1 MANRDVTLTLRE
13 AVDEVFSTLT
23 GLDLTYDPQQDRFI
37 SVARHLNR
45 ALRMIALE
53 NEWSYFSSTEEAGV
67 AVAGVETIELN
78 GKLRPRII
86 NDDAVRLVTDQGVV
100 RRWAYFLPRDAIFK
114 YGNRAGLW
122 AAVTRTTLQFSR
134 PFSLDEE
141 GLHVMVPVMREP
153 KMFKLPTAGENLS
166 NQVLNQMLDFDYS
179 DLVVAKAA
187 QLYAETDPLMQP
199 RVQSLE
205 GRYKDLM
212 YQLVERDTQ
221 SSDSPFLNDYP
232 IPMLASLDGSYSDPL
247 THGHPHADER
257 YH

>member
-67 AVAGVETIELN
+67 AVAGVEAIELN
-78 GKLRPRII
+78 SKLRPRII

-166 NQVLNQMLDFDYS
+166 NQVLNQLLDFDYS

-212 YQLVERDTQ
+212 YQLIERDTQ

>member
-205 GRYKDLM
+205 SRYKDLM
-212 YQLVERDTQ
+212 YQLIERDTQ

>member
-67 AVAGVETIELN
+67 AVAGVEAIELN
-78 GKLRPRII
+78 SKLRPRII

-134 PFSLDEE
+134 PFSLDEA

-205 GRYKDLM
+205 SRYKDLM
-212 YQLVERDTQ
+212 YQLIERDTQ

-232 IPMLASLDGSYSDPL
+232 IPMLASLDCSYSDPL

>member
-67 AVAGVETIELN
+67 AVAGVEAIELN
-78 GKLRPRII
+78 SKLRPRII

-205 GRYKDLM
+205 SRYKDLM
-212 YQLVERDTQ
+212 YQLIERDTQ

>member
-67 AVAGVETIELN
+67 AVAGVEAIELN
-78 GKLRPRII
+78 SKLRPRII
-86 NDDAVRLVTDQGVV
+86 NDDAVRLVTDQGMV
-100 RRWAYFLPRDAIFK
+100 RRWAYFLTRDAIFK

-122 AAVTRTTLQFSR
+122 APVTRTTLQFSR
-134 PFSLDEE
+134 PFSLDEA

-212 YQLVERDTQ
+212 YQLIERDTQ

>member
-67 AVAGVETIELN
+67 AVAGVEAIELN
-78 GKLRPRII
+78 SKLRPRII

-122 AAVTRTTLQFSR
+122 VAVTRTTLQFSR

-166 NQVLNQMLDFDYS
+166 NQVLNQTLDFDYS

-205 GRYKDLM
+205 SRYKDLM

-247 THGHPHADER
+247 THWHPHADER

>member
-78 GKLRPRII
+78 SKLRPRII

-166 NQVLNQMLDFDYS
+166 NLVLNQTLDFDYS

-205 GRYKDLM
+205 SRYKDLM
-212 YQLVERDTQ
+212 YQLIERDTQ

>member
-1 MANRDVTLTLRE
+1 MVNRDVTLTLRE

-67 AVAGVETIELN
+67 AVAGVEAIELN
-78 GKLRPRII
+78 SKLRPRII

-134 PFSLDEE
+134 PFSLDEA

>member
-134 PFSLDEE
+134 PFSLDEA

-205 GRYKDLM
+205 SRYKDLM
-212 YQLVERDTQ
+212 YQLIERDTQ

>member
-1 MANRDVTLTLRE
+1 M
-13 AVDEVFSTLT
+13 
-23 GLDLTYDPQQDRFI
+23 
-37 SVARHLNR
+37 
-45 ALRMIALE
+45 
-53 NEWSYFSSTEEAGV
+53 
-67 AVAGVETIELN
+67 
-78 GKLRPRII
+78 
-86 NDDAVRLVTDQGVV
+86 
-100 RRWAYFLPRDAIFK
+100 WAYFLPRDALHK
-114 YGNRAGLW
+114 YNGRRAGLW
-122 AAVTRTTLQFSR
+122 VAHTRSSLQFSR
-134 PFSLDEE
+134 ALGPAEA
-141 GLHVMVPVMREP
+141 GLTIQVPVMREP

-205 GRYKDLM
+205 SRYKDLM
-212 YQLVERDTQ
+212 YQLIERDTQ

>member
-13 AVDEVFSTLT
+13 AVDEVFSSLT

-205 GRYKDLM
+205 SRYKDLM
-212 YQLVERDTQ
+212 YQLIERDTQ

>member
-67 AVAGVETIELN
+67 AVAGVEAIELN
-78 GKLRPRII
+78 SKLRPRII

-212 YQLVERDTQ
+212 YQLIERDTQ

>member
-67 AVAGVETIELN
+67 AVAGVEAIELN
-78 GKLRPRII
+78 SKLRPRII

-134 PFSLDEE
+134 PFSLDEA

-205 GRYKDLM
+205 SRYKDLM
-212 YQLVERDTQ
+212 YQLIERDTQ

>member
-67 AVAGVETIELN
+67 AVAGVEAIELN

>member
-53 NEWSYFSSTEEAGV
+53 SEWSYFSSTEEAGV

-153 KMFKLPTAGENLS
+153 KMFRLPTAGENLS

-205 GRYKDLM
+205 SRYKDLM
-212 YQLVERDTQ
+212 YQLIERDTQ

>member
-67 AVAGVETIELN
+67 AVAGVEAIELN
-78 GKLRPRII
+78 SKLRPRII

-153 KMFKLPTAGENLS
+153 
-166 NQVLNQMLDFDYS
+166 NQVLNQTLDFDYS

-212 YQLVERDTQ
+212 YQLIERDTQ

>member
-1 MANRDVTLTLRE
+1 
-13 AVDEVFSTLT
+13 
-23 GLDLTYDPQQDRFI
+23 
-37 SVARHLNR
+37 
-45 ALRMIALE
+45 MIALE

-67 AVAGVETIELN
+67 AVAGVEAIELN
-78 GKLRPRII
+78 SKLRPRII

-122 AAVTRTTLQFSR
+122 VAVTRTTLQFSR

-166 NQVLNQMLDFDYS
+166 NQVLNQTLDFDYS

-205 GRYKDLM
+205 SRYKDLM

>member
-53 NEWSYFSSTEEAGV
+53 NEWSYFSYTEEAGV
-67 AVAGVETIELN
+67 AVAGVEAIELN
-78 GKLRPRII
+78 SKLRPRII

-205 GRYKDLM
+205 SRYKDLM
-212 YQLVERDTQ
+212 YQLIERDTQ